1 MSGGARWA
9 LPRHLHVPS
18 SNKLCAEP
26 KPVAG
31 GQQNCH
37 LCDSVSYAL
46 RRVSVVCGS
55 KIALCRCKRPWHKPA
70 MAWSISTR
78 RFSMA
83 CNRCSTDVVAEADVA
98 PLAGSG
104 DINDAELAGVRPGGE
119 PRGPLSAAAAAT
131 AAVAAGVVVGVDG
144 GNASW
149 AVVGGV
155 GGGGGGMGQ
164 GGCSPRPRA
173 AK

>member
-1 MSGGARWA
+1 
-9 LPRHLHVPS
+9 
-18 SNKLCAEP
+18 
-26 KPVAG
+26 
-31 GQQNCH
+31 
-37 LCDSVSYAL
+37 
-46 RRVSVVCGS
+46 
-55 KIALCRCKRPWHKPA
+55 
-70 MAWSISTR
+70 
-78 RFSMA
+78 MA

-131 AAVAAGVVVGVDG
+131 AAVAAGVVVGIDG

-149 AVVGGV
+149 AFVGGV